1 MGVKVGVLAL
11 QGDVREHERALDA
24 VGASPVAVR
33 DSDDLASVDGLIIP
47 GGESTTIGKLLD
59 RFELLGPLNQRVA
72 EGMPVYGTCAGLI
85 LMATK
90 VVGKEDA
97 PHRVGALDVDVRR
110 NAYGRQTESFET
122 DLDIEGFDAPFRAV
136 FIRAPAIERTGAG
149 VAVLAACDGHP
160 VLVKQGRLLASS
172 FHPEMTGDL
181 RIHQLFLDMVR
192 A

>member
-1 MGVKVGVLAL
+1 VKVGVLAL

-24 VGASPVAVR
+24 VGAAPVAVR
-33 DSDDLASVDGLIIP
+33 DPDDLNSVDGLIIP

-59 RFELLGPLNQRVA
+59 RFGLLGPLNQRVA

-85 LMATK
+85 LMASR

-97 PHRVGALDVDVRR
+97 PHRVGALDIDVRR

-122 DLDIEGFDAPFRAV
+122 DLDIEGLDEPFRAV
-136 FIRAPAIERTGAG
+136 FIRAPVIERTGAG
-149 VAVLAACDGHP
+149 VTVLAACDGHP
-160 VLVKQGRLLASS
+160 VLVKQRRLLASS